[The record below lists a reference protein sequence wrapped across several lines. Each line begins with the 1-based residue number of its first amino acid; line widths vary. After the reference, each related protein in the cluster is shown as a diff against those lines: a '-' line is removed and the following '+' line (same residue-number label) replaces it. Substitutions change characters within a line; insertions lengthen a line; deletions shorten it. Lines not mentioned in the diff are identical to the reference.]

1 MVESAETDPQK
12 NLFEMTERVKVIQQA
27 ISYSMQF
34 RDSWFIVHISPSSV
48 NPELFSQDLQ
58 MLHSLGIHV
67 AAVIAE
73 DSYPEQDSLGVDLR
87 KALNRD
93 DLTAVVLHWEE
104 TRSGYGLRRPHKRWQ
119 DFSES
124 TSLIVLIRC
133 SSKDSL
139 RAAHTLGVESAA
151 SKLLLL
157 EKDWDPDWL
166 PVGGP
171 GSARPSPADVR
182 PHLKSLRKGAPAAAI
197 AVEAVEAGISEAHIV
212 STIGNPHPI
221 LVEIFTDSG
230 IGTWIGH

>member
-1 MVESAETDPQK
+1 MVEPVEGDPQA
-12 NLFEMTERVKVIQQA
+12 NSFEMTERVKVIQQA

-34 RDSWFIVHISPSSV
+34 RDSWFIVHVSPSSV
-48 NPELFSQDLQ
+48 DPERFSQDLQ
-58 MLHSLGIHV
+58 MLRSLGIHV

-73 DSYPEQDSLGVDLR
+73 DSYPEQDSIGVDLR
-87 KALNRD
+87 RALNRD
-93 DLTAVVLHWEE
+93 DLTAVVLHWDE

-119 DFSES
+119 DFSENN
-124 TSLIVLIRC
+124 SLIVLIRC

-157 EKDWDPDWL
+157 EKDWDPGWL

-171 GSARPSPADVR
+171 GSVRPSPDQVR
-182 PHLKSLRKGAPAAAI
+182 PYLKSLTKGVRAAAI
-197 AVEAVEAGISEAHIV
+197 AVEAVEAGISEAHLV
-212 STIGNPHPI
+212 PTVGNPHPI
-221 LVEIFTDSG
+221 LVEIFTDTG